1 MGKTVLLFGAAAV
14 LLVLSTVGSARAAL
28 TYYSE
33 NYEMQVSVSY
43 IGVSLEENG
52 KTVSS
57 RSYDA
62 DNNVTEVTGKLL
74 ENLGETAG
82 AEGNRALLPGKKY
95 DENLSVT
102 NRGQIDSYVRVIVR
116 KSWMDKEGKKNTAL
130 SPDLICLDMDQA
142 GQRNNWIKDESAS
155 AGGSDGV
162 YRERMV
168 LYYALPLKPG
178 EATETF
184 NEAIGVDYAVTGA
197 FSQTVDGNV
206 TTTVY
211 DYDGYAVCLEVEV
224 DAVQTHNG
232 ADAVKSAWGTDVEIA
247 PDGRLRLR

>member
-82 AEGNRALLPGKKY
+82 AEGNRALLPGK
-95 DENLSVT
+95 NMT
-102 NRGQIDSYVRVIVR
+102 RI
-116 KSWMDKEGKKNTAL
+116 
-130 SPDLICLDMDQA
+130 
-142 GQRNNWIKDESAS
+142 
-155 AGGSDGV
+155 
-162 YRERMV
+162 
-168 LYYALPLKPG
+168 
-178 EATETF
+178 
-184 NEAIGVDYAVTGA
+184 
-197 FSQTVDGNV
+197 
-206 TTTVY
+206 
-211 DYDGYAVCLEVEV
+211 
-224 DAVQTHNG
+224 
-232 ADAVKSAWGTDVEIA
+232 
-247 PDGRLRLR
+247 